1 MNYDNKDEH
10 YMEIALELASK
21 GEGFVNPNPQVGALV
36 VKEGNIVGR
45 GYHKFYGGPHAEV
58 YALKEAGDKAAGGQ
72 IYVTLEPCSHYGK
85 TPPCVEAIVRAGI
98 KKVVVALKDPNPLVS
113 GRGIEFL
120 RNKGIEVVTG
130 VLEKEALNI
139 NEIFIKYISDKLPFV
154 ILKSAVTLD
163 GKIATVTGQSKWIT
177 CEESRNFVHHIRN
190 RVMAIAVGI
199 GTILSDNPL
208 LTTRLEKKCKSP
220 IAVVLD
226 SKLRIPLDCK
236 IFDTLKYRK
245 TIIACTEGYDE
256 DKKYE
261 IEKMGVDV
269 IICPKDES
277 GHVNLKILIEK
288 LGNIGIDSLFI
299 EGGGSLNFSALSS
312 GIVDKVIYFIAPKI
326 IGGLEAKTSV
336 EGKGIE
342 DLNKAV
348 KLKNISYL
356 KSGEDMMIQGYV
368 EK

>member
-10 YMEIALELASK
+10 YMKIALDLALK
-21 GEGFVNPNPQVGALV
+21 GEGFVNPNPQVGAV
-36 VKEGNIVGR
+36 IVKEGKIVGK

-58 YALKEAGDKAAGGQ
+58 YALKEAGDKAVDGQ

-85 TPPCVEAIVRAGI
+85 TPPCAEAIAKAGI

-113 GRGIEFL
+113 GRGIKFL
-120 RNKGIEVVTG
+120 RDRGIEVVTG

-139 NEIFIKYISDKLPFV
+139 NEIFIKYISEKLPFV
-154 ILKSAVTLD
+154 ILKSAITLD

-177 CEESRNFVHHIRN
+177 CEESRNLVHHIRN
-190 RVMAIAVGI
+190 RVMAIGVGI

-220 IAVVLD
+220 IAVILD
-226 SKLRIPLDCK
+226 SKLRIPLGCK

-245 TIIACTEGYDE
+245 IIIACTEEHDML
-256 DKKYE
+256 KKHE

-269 IICPKDES
+269 IICPKDEF
-277 GHVNLKILIEK
+277 GHINLKILIEK
-288 LGNIGIDSLFI
+288 LGDIGIDSLLI
-299 EGGGSLNFSALSS
+299 EGGGTLNFSALNS
-312 GIVDKVIYFIAPKI
+312 GIVDKIVYFIAPKI

-342 DLNKAV
+342 DLNNAV
-348 KLKNISYL
+348 KLKNISYS
-356 KSGEDMMIQGYV
+356 KSGEDMVVQGYV